1 MDNRTEHCMCIFQHV
16 ELASEVSQGCRE
28 NLGAGIEEAAPRG
41 SQRSPGRNPVAK
53 KKLCERPGSAPTTAG
68 AAGPAASLRVQVG
81 SPRPNSIPPRHG
93 RSQQLPGFHPPR
105 RSHPLTVSLAPPGR
119 CSPRSIPPRHGAP
132 SKRCDL
138 APLRSSLPR
147 TLPLPPPVALRAS
160 LKPPTRVLQP
170 TREAPAPATRPH
182 LQGPRPAV
190 AVPPHLRPPPPLARP
205 PHMTTPT

>member
-68 AAGPAASLRVQVG
+68 AAGPAASLRVQ
-81 SPRPNSIPPRHG
+81 
-93 RSQQLPGFHPPR
+93 
-105 RSHPLTVSLAPPGR
+105 
-119 CSPRSIPPRHGAP
+119 
-132 SKRCDL
+132 
-138 APLRSSLPR
+138 
-147 TLPLPPPVALRAS
+147 
-160 LKPPTRVLQP
+160 PPTRVLQP